1 MAKKKNSM
9 RKIVQEV
16 DKMFGDWDSGKKDP
30 HSKLPEPPKPEKLL
44 DFNYQPDEYPHNAVE
59 QMRKVVEALVPYHQQ
74 TDWHAST
81 KWDDSLQLYIVT
93 AANFRIGI
101 HELQFDYTGGFGY
114 FSTVDK
120 NVALVN
126 QMMQRDEAFT
136 IMQSSGAN
144 GTFVAEMCKIDH
156 MSSETGSTTTYKFF
170 SMRPLD
176 FHAFNK
182 YREPLFKNDHTH
194 TIPAGTPVGIKEGG
208 SLIVVDFIP
217 HTRMID
223 RKWSPQFFTGVSDD
237 LVETSHEMACKM
249 CGGPVRQLFDDGNKM
264 VMTCDTPGCQNN
276 INFAPQLPDILPD
289 IPVKTLVEAAKLV
302 KNTSRFS
309 ASKLIMSVFSIVPA
323 MLVLVYVISQ
333 VMK

>member
-1 MAKKKNSM
+1 M
-9 RKIVQEV
+9 R
-16 DKMFGDWDSGKKDP
+16 MRDSPFK
-30 HSKLPEPPKPEKLL
+30 
-44 DFNYQPDEYPHNAVE
+44 
-59 QMRKVVEALVPYHQQ
+59 
-74 TDWHAST
+74 
-81 KWDDSLQLYIVT
+81 
-93 AANFRIGI
+93 
-101 HELQFDYTGGFGY
+101 
-114 FSTVDK
+114 
-120 NVALVN
+120 
-126 QMMQRDEAFT
+126 
-136 IMQSSGAN
+136 IMQSN
-144 GTFVAEMCKIDH
+144 GVNGSIVAESCKIDH
-156 MSSETGSTTTYKFF
+156 MSSETGSTTTFKFF
-170 SMRPLD
+170 SMSPRD
-176 FHAFNK
+176 FYKYNK
-182 YREPLFKNDHTH
+182 YREPLFKNTTKD

-276 INFAPQLPDILPD
+276 INFAPPKLPDILPD